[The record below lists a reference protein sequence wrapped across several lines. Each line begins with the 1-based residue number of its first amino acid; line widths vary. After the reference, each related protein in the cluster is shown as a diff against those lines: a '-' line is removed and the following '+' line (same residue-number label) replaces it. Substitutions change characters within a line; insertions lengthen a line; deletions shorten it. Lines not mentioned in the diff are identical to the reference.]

1 MFLQRKKSKKDEKC
15 IKKFFTNSDFCAI
28 IKKSGVL
35 EMNKRK
41 RQEKSKR
48 KLNIRVCLMVALFA
62 YLSYALSGQLV
73 SLRQTAVRAS
83 QLEAEIAEAEGRLAE
98 VQDLDRISK
107 SDAYIEKVARE
118 KLGLVKPDETVFV
131 DVSGR

>member
-1 MFLQRKKSKKDEKC
+1 
-15 IKKFFTNSDFCAI
+15 
-28 IKKSGVL
+28 
-35 EMNKRK
+35 MNKRK
-41 RQEKSKR
+41 RQGKPKR
-48 KLNIRVCLMVALFA
+48 KLNIRVCLIVVFAA
-62 YLSYALSGQLV
+62 YLSYTLCGQLV
-73 SLRQTAVRAS
+73 SLRQSAVRVS

-118 KLGLVKPDETVFV
+118 KLGLVQPDETVFV